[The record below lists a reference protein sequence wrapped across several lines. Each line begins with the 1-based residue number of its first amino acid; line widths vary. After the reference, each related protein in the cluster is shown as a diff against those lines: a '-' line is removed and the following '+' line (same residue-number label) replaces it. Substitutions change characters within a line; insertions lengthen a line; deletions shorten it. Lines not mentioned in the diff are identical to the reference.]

1 MSIEL
6 EIDKKPKKEIMKD
19 IKVNNTN
26 DIYELEEVQEIKDA
40 KIFALKDVVW

>member
-26 DIYELEEVQEIKDA
+26 DIYDLEEVQEIKDA
-40 KIFALKDVVW
+40 IQVY